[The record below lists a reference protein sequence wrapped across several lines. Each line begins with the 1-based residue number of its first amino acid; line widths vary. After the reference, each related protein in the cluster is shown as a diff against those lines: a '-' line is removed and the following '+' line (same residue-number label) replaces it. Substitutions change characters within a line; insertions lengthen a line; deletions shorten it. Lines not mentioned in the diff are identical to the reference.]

1 MELPLFKYKPDSG
14 FLNSLRGRYL
24 AAASIL
30 TLVILGSAGM
40 AQYYLSHTETQSHT
54 NIKVRNEAIE
64 NSLQIRYVIRQ
75 AEDAQGVFLLT
86 PLQKYQYELT
96 VYFETALH
104 HTLALKKTPWIQNMA
119 LEDDI
124 EKLRTNIILLK
135 QASAELGEIRSNI
148 KRLFPLTPILKEVMS
163 VDSQNF
169 YTAASLALNE
179 INTTKID
186 QTNIEAHELLEGCQR
201 EWARMISSFR
211 LYLLNLTGIFG
222 NPEKG
227 VQIHADNIEI
237 QHQQIQHLL
246 DLLDKKDQQGQL
258 GLQGSQS
265 LTDMKHT
272 ANKWWLAYQNMK
284 VAYKSSNWRTDI
296 PFVKKTIR
304 PLYDKIWYQL
314 LMLDQHFENSFSND
328 LDSLTHVAKISTY
341 TLWGLVVLLLLAIF
355 TGYYIL
361 QRKILQ
367 PISTV
372 TQALKSEI
380 WEEKTDIG
388 TIPSAQL
395 DETRSLIYAFTDM
408 SQKIR
413 ERQNELE
420 YQATHDALTSLPNR
434 VHLTKHIEKEITRT
448 HAQNQSIALLLLDL
462 DRFKEINDTLGHPL
476 GDRVLKEVSARL
488 LSCLRK
494 SDFVARLGGD
504 EFALLL
510 SGITL
515 NYAEEVAQR
524 IVQSLQEPM
533 EVDSF
538 QLHIGSSIGIAL
550 SPLHGKD
557 PDSLIRCADVAMYE
571 SKRLSVGYMLYD
583 PDRDPNSVNR
593 LTLVS
598 DFHDALEQ
606 NKLQLYYQPKVNIKS
621 GQVIGVEALLRWQHP
636 EHGFIPPDEL
646 IPLAEQTGMI
656 NELTRWVLKTA
667 MHQCAL
673 WLQQGHEL
681 SVAVNLSTWDLQD
694 PQLAGYI
701 QKLFEDSAI
710 GPQHLLLEITETAM
724 MADPEHAIETMN
736 QLADMNIQLAVD
748 DFGTG
753 FSSLSYLKKLPID
766 ELKIDKSFVIDMCKN
781 DHDAV
786 LVRSIIDLSHNLGL
800 SVVAE
805 GVEDQEIWDL
815 LEILRCDK
823 LQGYFISRPMQ
834 ADLFA
839 DWLEDWKVYPT
850 LTRYKTQ
857 HSQ

>member
-1 MELPLFKYKPDSG
+1 
-14 FLNSLRGRYL
+14 
-24 AAASIL
+24 
-30 TLVILGSAGM
+30 
-40 AQYYLSHTETQSHT
+40 
-54 NIKVRNEAIE
+54 
-64 NSLQIRYVIRQ
+64 
-75 AEDAQGVFLLT
+75 
-86 PLQKYQYELT
+86 
-96 VYFETALH
+96 
-104 HTLALKKTPWIQNMA
+104 
-119 LEDDI
+119 
-124 EKLRTNIILLK
+124 
-135 QASAELGEIRSNI
+135 
-148 KRLFPLTPILKEVMS
+148 
-163 VDSQNF
+163 
-169 YTAASLALNE
+169 
-179 INTTKID
+179 
-186 QTNIEAHELLEGCQR
+186 
-201 EWARMISSFR
+201 
-211 LYLLNLTGIFG
+211 
-222 NPEKG
+222 
-227 VQIHADNIEI
+227 
-237 QHQQIQHLL
+237 
-246 DLLDKKDQQGQL
+246 
-258 GLQGSQS
+258 
-265 LTDMKHT
+265 
-272 ANKWWLAYQNMK
+272 MK

-314 LMLDQHFENSFSND
+314 LMLDQHFENSLAND

-413 ERQNELE
+413 ERQSELE